1 MWMAES
7 CVTIV
12 SHKVT
17 LLLAIRA
24 SSIPGLLVVV
34 MSGAFGSAWACRRV
48 SHLPDLT
55 PIDFAL
61 FPRAM
66 PAANS
71 GAGSP
76 WSVAATAGV
85 RMATC
90 G

>member
-1 MWMAES
+1 
-7 CVTIV
+7 
-12 SHKVT
+12 
-17 LLLAIRA
+17 
-24 SSIPGLLVVV
+24 
-34 MSGAFGSAWACRRV
+34 V